1 MGENKWLAC
10 LEDKLGREEDDA
22 GNALAFVYLF
32 LRCNGMIT
40 DNSSTSWVFCV
51 SFVSFVP
58 LDISS
63 CLVLYFFSAMAFLGC
78 SCCVLL
84 VSIAVV
90 QGENVLSVGDE
101 YLPPNERGN

>member
-10 LEDKLGREEDDA
+10 LEDKLGREEDDEDIA
-22 GNALAFVYLF
+22 VAFVYLF

-40 DNSSTSWVFCV
+40 DKSSVFCV
-51 SFVSFVP
+51 SVVP

-63 CLVLYFFSAMAFLGC
+63 CCLVLYFFSAMAFLGC
-78 SCCVLL
+78 NCCVLL

>member
-1 MGENKWLAC
+1 
-10 LEDKLGREEDDA
+10 
-22 GNALAFVYLF
+22 
-32 LRCNGMIT
+32 
-40 DNSSTSWVFCV
+40 
-51 SFVSFVP
+51 

-63 CLVLYFFSAMAFLGC
+63 CCLVLYFFSAMAFLGC
-78 SCCVLL
+78 NCCVLL

>member
-10 LEDKLGREEDDA
+10 LEDKLGREEDDED
-22 GNALAFVYLF
+22 NALAFVYLF

-40 DNSSTSWVFCV
+40 DKSSVFCV
-51 SFVSFVP
+51 SVVP

-78 SCCVLL
+78 NCCVLL

-90 QGENVLSVGDE
+90 QGENVLSVVAE
-101 YLPPNERGN
+101 